1 MDPMGIPLLDLAER
15 KLSWAERR
23 QTVLAQNIANSD
35 TPGWRPR
42 DVAAFA
48 DTMKTA
54 MQSAASVVRTD
65 PSHLAGTVAPDLLAG
80 TPKPT
85 GQAPDGNAVSLDQEL
100 RKIADTDTTQSLVTG
115 IYKSYLGLFRTAL
128 GQNS

>member
-23 QTVLAQNIANSD
+23 QTVLAENIANSD

-42 DVAAFA
+42 DVAPFA
-48 DTMKTA
+48 DA
-54 MQSAASVVRTD
+54 MQAANQSAGSIVRTD
-65 PSHLAGTVAPDLLAG
+65 PSHLAGTISPDLLAG
-80 TPKPT
+80 TSKFT

-100 RKIADTDTTQSLVTG
+100 RKVADTDTAQSLVSA

-128 GQNS
+128 GQNG